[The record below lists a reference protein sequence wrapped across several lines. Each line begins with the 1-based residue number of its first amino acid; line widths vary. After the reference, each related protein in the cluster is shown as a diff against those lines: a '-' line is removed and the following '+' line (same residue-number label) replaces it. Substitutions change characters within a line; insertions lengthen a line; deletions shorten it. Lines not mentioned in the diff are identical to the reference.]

1 MLPMEGSRSSNGLGI
16 SAADQLTS
24 GGEEEEDAG
33 GAADDVVPHGR
44 HDGSSSNNSST
55 VELLDEAGRG
65 DSIGRK
71 EKAAGASPS
80 SSSVRPYV
88 RSKNPRLR
96 WTPELHLCFLRAV
109 DRLGG
114 QDRATPKLV
123 LQLMNVKGLSI
134 GHVKSHL
141 QMYRS
146 KKIDDSGQ
154 VIGGSW
160 RGHHQL
166 LQDGP
171 GQVYNLGHL
180 SLHHGQT
187 GSSTILSA
195 RFGAWSPHWN
205 SFLDPYWLHGQH
217 LLGSKP
223 CYSSAAE
230 ANAFLRTRAHQW
242 VSARAATSS
251 NPASVLQGC
260 SSYQNDQFMKNHER
274 RLLRDED
281 NNARDLSLDLE
292 LALDIGPRQDKRR
305 KRSSSCSWG
314 REYEENAGDQ
324 EVDQNATDTGLSL
337 SLFPSSSGSD
347 HEVLGVNMDKGKA
360 HPTRTS
366 TLDLTI

>member
-1 MLPMEGSRSSNGLGI
+1 MEGSRSKGLDD
-16 SAADQLTS
+16 SSTDHQLPSS
-24 GGEEEEDAG
+24 GGEAEEEDA
-33 GAADDVVPHGR
+33 AADVPPHA

-55 VELLDEAGRG
+55 VELDEAGVG
-65 DSIGRK
+65 DSTRK
-71 EKAAGASPS
+71 AGASP

-146 KKIDDSGQ
+146 KKIDESGQ

-160 RGHHQL
+160 PRDHHQL
-166 LQDGP
+166 QEG
-171 GQVYNLGHL
+171 GQVYKLGHL

-187 GSSTILSA
+187 GASTILSA
-195 RFGAWSPHWN
+195 RFGTWPHWN
-205 SFLDPYWLHGQH
+205 NFHQPYWLHSHH
-217 LLGSKP
+217 LHASKP
-223 CYSSAAE
+223 YYSSAAE
-230 ANAFLRTRAHQW
+230 ADAFLKTHAHQY
-242 VSARAATSS
+242 VSRATSS
-251 NPASVLQGC
+251 TPASILLRC
-260 SSYQNDQFMKNHER
+260 SSSYQNDQSSMNNQR
-274 RLLRDED
+274 RPLRDED
-281 NNARDLSLDLE
+281 NNHHDPLDLE
-292 LALDIGPRQDKRR
+292 LALDIRPRRDKRI
-305 KRSSSCSWG
+305 KRSGCSRG
-314 REYEENAGDQ
+314 REDEDNAGDQ
-324 EVDQNATDTGLSL
+324 EVESATDTGLSL
-337 SLFPSSSGSD
+337 SLFSSPPPARTSNGSSA
-347 HEVLGVNMDKGKA
+347 LGVSMDNAGKA